1 MKHYIQWALLT
12 YAFTVINAPTISVP
26 AGLTK
31 DRLPVGLQIAGR
43 WRDEVTVLRAA
54 AAFEQA
60 QPWDHLRP
68 PV

>member
-1 MKHYIQWALLT
+1 
-12 YAFTVINAPTISVP
+12 VP

-43 WRDEVTVLRAA
+43 WRDEVPVLRAA

-60 QPWDHLRP
+60 QPWTLLRP